1 MNEKPTSGVI
11 EAPQVK
17 KIRVITV
24 RDRIAVT
31 DLFVKAIV
39 ELKDESIEKMISSS
53 VKNSKQNPNK
63 KNQEKKSKDDESF
76 EMAKIIADVS
86 IDLLLKCKALYNTEV
101 IAWYASLV
109 GVTPDEFLDL
119 PINQESS
126 IIVQIRT
133 SPEGADFF
141 MQCWQAAKLTYGL
154 KTPLKNLKEWFDTLL
169 QKAEKQPKS
178 S

>member
-1 MNEKPTSGVI
+1 MLDNESATKEVPT
-11 EAPQVK
+11 VK
-17 KIRVITV
+17 QIRTISV
-24 RDRIAVT
+24 RDRIVVT
-31 DLFVKAIV
+31 DLFVKALV
-39 ELKDESIEKMISSS
+39 ELKDESINKMISSS
-53 VKNSKQNPNK
+53 VQQTEQKRKQNTP
-63 KNQEKKSKDDESF
+63 QKKSKDDESF

-86 IDLLLKCKALYNTEV
+86 IDLLLKCKALYNRDV

-141 MQCWQAAKLTYGL
+141 MQCWQAAKLMYGL
-154 KTPLKNLKEWFDTLL
+154 KSPLEALKKWYDSLA
-169 QKAEKQPKS
+169 QKAEKQQKS